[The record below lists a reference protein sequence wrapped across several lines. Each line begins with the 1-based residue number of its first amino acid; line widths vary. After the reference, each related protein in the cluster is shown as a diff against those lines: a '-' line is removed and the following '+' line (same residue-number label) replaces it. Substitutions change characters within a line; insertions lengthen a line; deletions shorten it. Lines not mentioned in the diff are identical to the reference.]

1 MSKKIL
7 AVVVE
12 PGKDAEIKEIDS
24 DLKSLQSIVG
34 GYIEAIYPFRD
45 DVALVC
51 NDEGKINGLPYNRFL
66 LDDNGRAYDIIA
78 GTFIIVGLTHDSFG
92 SLDQDMAQKYAN
104 LFNNLMVGQTIK
116 ILENETDKNEED
128 EHGN

>member
-66 LDDNGRAYDIIA
+66 LDNNGRAYDIIA
-78 GTFIIVGLTHDSFG
+78 GAFIIVGLAEDTFC
-92 SLDQDMAQKYAN
+92 SLSKELAQKYKN
-104 LFNNLMVGQTIK
+104 KFNEIYIRGF
-116 ILENETDKNEED
+116 
-128 EHGN
+128 